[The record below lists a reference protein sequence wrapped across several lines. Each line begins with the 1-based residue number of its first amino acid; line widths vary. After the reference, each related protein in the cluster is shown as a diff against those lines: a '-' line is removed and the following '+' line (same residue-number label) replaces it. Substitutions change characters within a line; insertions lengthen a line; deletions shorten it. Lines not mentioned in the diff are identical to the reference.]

1 MSASFST
8 DKKIKKVFSILL
20 LFVFIVVN
28 FFGFNVNTARAAD
41 AWKTGWTAWGY
52 RIKIT
57 VNASKVPVTSTPTN
71 FPVYVNL
78 ADLAPKGFF
87 SHVNSDGSDIRVTN
101 STGTELARQV
111 EAINKGASTGVI
123 WFKADSISDGAY
135 YYIYYGNSG
144 ASEPAAIDADGSQ
157 NVWTSGYGGVWH
169 MNDNATNAIVTNST
183 PTSGIN
189 GTIQQNTSIITT
201 SGKVDGAFTYNG
213 SSDYVSVPT
222 NASIDPT
229 SIWTLSAWINSTN
242 RLTQQGILEKYNWTT
257 GNGSYGL
264 RIAADGKLN
273 AFTINGTS
281 ADILVGNTTL
291 SSGVTYYVV
300 ATFNTNTNTI
310 TIYLNGQQ
318 DGINT
323 SATVNPITST
333 ATLKIGARGDD
344 ATFKF
349 KGIIDEARVSS
360 IARSAD
366 WIKTEYNNQFS
377 TTAFYSVAAQEAVT
391 VPDAPTGL
399 TPTVGNTQISLSW
412 TAPADGGSPIDDYV
426 VDYKLHSDSS
436 WTTFADGTSTSTTAT
451 VINLTNGLS
460 YDFRVSAHNAVG
472 TGSPSATATATPA
485 TVPSAPAKGTATKG
499 NASASVAFTP
509 PNDGGSAITGYTVTS
524 SPGSFTGTGVTSPII
539 VPGLTN
545 GTPYTFTITAT
556 NVIGTSPASVA
567 SDPVTPATVP
577 GVPIAILATPGNA
590 QVSLSWTAPVYNGDS
605 AITNYIIE
613 YKLNSD
619 PDVPA
624 SWQIFADAETPI
636 IVATPVTGLI
646 NGTSYDFRISA
657 KNDMGVGNPSTP
669 LVSSTPR
676 TIPSKPTI
684 TSAVSGDMQV
694 TVNFSAPAN
703 GGAEITGYAVTS
715 NGGGTDSNSGSTNL
729 SHIVTGL
736 TNGTAYTFTVTAT
749 NIAGTGPASDPSSS
763 VTPAKAPEVPTLLI
777 ATPGNAQVS
786 LQWTAPADNGAS
798 ITNYVIEYKL
808 HSEPTTWLQF
818 AHAPSPATSIIVS
831 GVGLVNGSLYD
842 FRIYAVNIAG
852 TSLASTP
859 PVSSTP
865 RTIPGAPTI
874 TSVERGNAQVTVNFT
889 APSSDGGSTITGYT
903 VTSDPQGITQSGSAS
918 PIIIG
923 GLTNGTEYT
932 FTVKATNVAGDGPA
946 STSSSPVTPA
956 TVPGKATDVVA
967 VAGNGQATITFTAPL
982 STGGSAI
989 TGYVVTSSGGGTDSN
1004 SGSTNLSHIVTGL
1017 SNGST
1022 YTFTIVATNNVGD
1035 GLASDASNSITLPTA
1050 PTAPLNLA
1058 AVVKS
1063 SSIDLIWSDPAST
1076 GGSAITDY
1084 VIEYQLTTGGT
1095 WVPFDDG
1102 VSADKFTTVTGLAN
1116 GTSYD
1121 FRVSAKNIIGQSIPS
1136 GIVTATPGEP
1146 AQVFIQG
1153 FLDLTNTSIGT
1164 AIRITNEGLIEYE
1177 YQYTWCV
1184 TDAVDNLCGGGNDV
1198 FSASNAKLIG
1208 SHENY
1213 DFTATSTIPTPGNY
1227 FFHIKVLYGSQ
1238 SSSAFQ
1244 SFTAVATFPD
1254 PPTSV
1259 TAVAGNAQATVS
1271 FTAPASNGGS
1281 AITGYTVTSNP
1292 GGLTG
1297 TGLTT
1302 PIIVAGLT
1310 NGTAYTFTMTAAN
1323 AIGTGLSSSP
1333 PSNSVTPVT
1342 VPSAINSFSASAG
1355 NTQVGLFWSAPASD
1369 GGSPIIDYVIE
1380 YKLSSDSIWAVF
1392 ADAISPATTIT
1403 VTGLT
1408 NNLSY
1413 DFRVSAVNSIGQG
1426 PVNSTS
1432 ATSVTPPPTNTG
1444 GGSSGGG
1451 GGYVYPPTITPSN
1464 TPTTTPNIK
1473 VIPPATLKPTP
1484 ETSNTV
1490 PPTKVPKVISPT
1502 TPNGKINRNEV
1513 STTPTETSHITPPV
1527 KQKQTPADNYG
1538 NKETSSIPWVW
1549 IIISSVFVLVSGFI
1563 IFILRRRRM
1572 DDQEN

>member
-1 MSASFST
+1 M
-8 DKKIKKVFSILL
+8 
-20 LFVFIVVN
+20 
-28 FFGFNVNTARAAD
+28 
-41 AWKTGWTAWGY
+41 
-52 RIKIT
+52 
-57 VNASKVPVTSTPTN
+57 
-71 FPVYVNL
+71 YVNL
-78 ADLAPKGFF
+78 ANLPAGFF
-87 SHVNSDGSDIRVTN
+87 SHVKSDGGDIRVTN
-101 STGTELARQV
+101 SAGTELAR
-111 EAINKGASTGVI
+111 EIETINTGASTGVL
-123 WFKADSISDGAY
+123 WFKANSISDSAY
-135 YYIYYGNSG
+135 YYIYYGN
-144 ASEPAAIDADGSQ
+144 AAATEPAVTDPDGSQ
-157 NVWTSGYGGVWH
+157 AVWDTNYKSIWHLSDAGPTYAYDSTSNNNKGTQSGGVTFGVAGKIGT
-169 MNDNATNAIVTNST
+169 ATS
-183 PTSGIN
+183 
-189 GTIQQNTSIITT
+189 
-201 SGKVDGAFTYNG
+201 Y
-213 SSDYVSVPT
+213 
-222 NASIDPT
+222 NAS
-229 SIWTLSAWINSTN
+229 N
-242 RLTQQGILEKYNWTT
+242 
-257 GNGSYGL
+257 
-264 RIAADGKLN
+264 
-273 AFTINGTS
+273 
-281 ADILVGNTTL
+281 
-291 SSGVTYYVV
+291 YV
-300 ATFNTNTNTI
+300 N
-310 TIYLNGQQ
+310 
-318 DGINT
+318 
-323 SATVNPITST
+323 
-333 ATLKIGARGDD
+333 
-344 ATFKF
+344 
-349 KGIIDEARVSS
+349 VSS
-360 IARSAD
+360 IAFPSQGTIDFWMNPSDMANYRNPFSSDTSNTGIRFEENASGNFGVVIRYSGGADVHTYLSSGLATGAWRHISLTWNSSTNNVKGYLDNNLVFDQSQTNWPTSFPNIRIGTGFDYSTTRSWKGSVDEVRLSSIVRTTD
-366 WIKTEYNNQFS
+366 WIKTEYNNQSS
-377 TTAFYSVAAQEAVT
+377 TTGFYSVAAQEAVT

-399 TPTVGNTQISLSW
+399 TPTVGDTQISLSW
-412 TAPADGGSPIDDYV
+412 TAPANNGNSPIDDYV

-436 WTTFADGTSTSTTAT
+436 WTTFADGVSTSTTAT
-451 VINLTNGLS
+451 VINLTNGSS

-485 TVPSAPAKGTATKG
+485 TVPSTPAKGTATKG

-509 PNDGGSAITGYTVTS
+509 PNDGGSAITSYTVTS
-524 SPGSFTGTGVTSPII
+524 NPGSFTGTGASSPII
-539 VPGLTN
+539 VSGLTN

-556 NVIGTSPASVA
+556 NAMGTSPASVA

-577 GVPIAILATPGNA
+577 GVPIAILATPGNT

-605 AITNYIIE
+605 PITDYVIE
-613 YKLNSD
+613 YKLTSD

-636 IVATPVTGLI
+636 IVATPVNGLI

-676 TIPSKPTI
+676 TVPSKPTI

-694 TVNFSAPAN
+694 TVNFTAPAN

-749 NIAGTGPASDPSSS
+749 NIAGTGPASDPSSP
-763 VTPAKAPEVPTLLI
+763 VTPAKAPEVPTGLI
-777 ATPGNAQVS
+777 AAPGNAQVS

-808 HSEPTTWLQF
+808 NSEPTTWLQF

-956 TVPGKATDVVA
+956 TVPGKATGVVA
-967 VAGNGQATITFTAPL
+967 VAGNTQATITFSAPL
-982 STGGSAI
+982 STGGSDI

-1017 SNGST
+1017 TNGST
-1022 YTFTIVATNNVGD
+1022 YTFTVIATNNVGD

-1063 SSIDLIWSDPAST
+1063 SSIDLIWSDSAST

-1084 VIEYQLTTGGT
+1084 VIEYQLTTGGS

-1102 VSADKFTTVTGLAN
+1102 VSVDKFTTVTGLAN

-1121 FRVSAKNIIGQSIPS
+1121 FRVSAKNIIGQSSPS
-1136 GIVTATPGEP
+1136 DIVTATPGEP

-1153 FLDLTNTSIGT
+1153 FPDLTNTSIGT
-1164 AIRITNEGLIEYE
+1164 AVRITNEGLIEYE

-1213 DFTATSTIPTPGNY
+1213 DFTATSTIPTPGDY
-1227 FFHIKVLYGSQ
+1227 FFHIKVFYGSQ

-1259 TAVAGNAQATVS
+1259 SAVAGNAQATVS

-1302 PIIVAGLT
+1302 PIIITGLT

-1342 VPSAINSFSASAG
+1342 VPGAINSFSASAG

-1369 GGSPIIDYVIE
+1369 GGSAIIDYVIE

-1392 ADAISPATTIT
+1392 ADAISTATTIT

-1413 DFRVSAVNSIGQG
+1413 DFRVSAVNVVGQG

-1444 GGSSGGG
+1444 GGSSGGH
-1451 GGYVYPPTITPSN
+1451 YIYPPVTVPPN
-1464 TPTTTPNIK
+1464 TATTTPNIEI
-1473 VIPPATLKPTP
+1473 IPPIT
-1484 ETSNTV
+1484 
-1490 PPTKVPKVISPT
+1490 PT
-1502 TPNGKINRNEV
+1502 TPNIVPATKVQKTISPTASSTKPIKNEV

-1527 KQKQTPADNYG
+1527 KQNQTPADNSG
-1538 NKETSSIPWVW
+1538 KNKMSGVLWIW
-1549 IIISSVFVLVSGFI
+1549 IIASSVLVFLTGFI

-1572 DDQEN
+1572 DGENY